1 MVGGEAD
8 KIKTIC
14 SFVLEDD
21 VVCEKTVSVCR
32 EPEEIT
38 GIDKTAMS
46 ARTKQK
52 SLRLKKP

>member
-21 VVCEKTVSVCR
+21 VVCEK
-32 EPEEIT
+32 PYL
-38 GIDKTAMS
+38 S
-46 ARTKQK
+46 AVRQRK
-52 SLRLKKP
+52 